1 MSLDDTQLQVLMA
14 QGTPEQKKKAEKI
27 IMVRQD
33 PHRLLTTLLIANMC
47 TNEVSV
53 PKRKRME

>member
-1 MSLDDTQLQVLMA
+1 MSLDDTQLQVLIA
-14 QGTPEQKKKAEKI
+14 QGTPSQKKKAEKI
-27 IMVRQD
+27 MIVRKD

-53 PKRKRME
+53 F